1 MTVKKKKTDSSV
13 VLVGAIINGMLDK
26 KGKEI
31 MSLNLAGVNSTV
43 CDFFVICHG
52 TSRTHANAIAE
63 SVEEEVKKQ
72 CAINPGRREG
82 YVNGEWLLIDYL
94 DVVVH
99 IFQEP
104 VRKFYQIEELW
115 ADAPSE
121 RISES

>member
-1 MTVKKKKTDSSV
+1 
-13 VLVGAIINGMLDK
+13 MLEK

-31 MSLNLAGVNSTV
+31 ISLDLAKVNSTV

-52 TSRTHANAIAE
+52 TSRTHVTAIAE
-63 SVEEEVKKQ
+63 SVEQTVKEQ
-72 CAINPGRREG
+72 CGLNPGRREG
-82 YVNGEWLLIDYL
+82 FTNGEWMLIDYL

-104 VRKFYQIEELW
+104 VRRFFQIEELW

-121 RISES
+121 KIAES